1 MNPNHPIKT
10 IMTRTVVTIQP
21 DTLFKEVKALFKRHT
36 FHHLPVVDE
45 HYKVVGII
53 SRENWLAGVRNIARE
68 TTGHTWTDIQ
78 YDNIPARDLMT
89 PNPMVLDPDDSIG
102 LAADIF
108 MANRFHALPIVE
120 DDRLQGILTSHDLL
134 RYAYTAVIAK

>member
-1 MNPNHPIKT
+1 MNPNTPIKE
-10 IMTRTVVTIQP
+10 IMTQPVVTVKP
-21 DTLFKEVKALFKRHT
+21 KTLFREIKLLFQHNN

-45 HYKVVGII
+45 DYKVLGII
-53 SRENWLAGVRNIARE
+53 SKENWLSAVRNIARE
-68 TTGHTWTDIQ
+68 TTGETWTDFQ
-78 YDNIPARDLMT
+78 YGKVLACDLMT

-108 MANRFHALPIVE
+108 LANRFHALPIVE

-134 RYAYTAVIAK
+134 YHAYSSVIVQ